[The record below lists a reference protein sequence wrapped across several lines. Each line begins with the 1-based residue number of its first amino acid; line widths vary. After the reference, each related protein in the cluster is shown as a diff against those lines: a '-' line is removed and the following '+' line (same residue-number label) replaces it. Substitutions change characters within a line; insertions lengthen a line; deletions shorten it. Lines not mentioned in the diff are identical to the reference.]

1 MRRAAQGLRAE
12 NRRPAPALLPG
23 GAHFVVKGNHRQLNY
38 SAKKGHCKE
47 TTPGVG

>member
-1 MRRAAQGLRAE
+1 MDKMKFE
-12 NRRPAPALLPG
+12 SPDM
-23 GAHFVVKGNHRQLNY
+23 VNY